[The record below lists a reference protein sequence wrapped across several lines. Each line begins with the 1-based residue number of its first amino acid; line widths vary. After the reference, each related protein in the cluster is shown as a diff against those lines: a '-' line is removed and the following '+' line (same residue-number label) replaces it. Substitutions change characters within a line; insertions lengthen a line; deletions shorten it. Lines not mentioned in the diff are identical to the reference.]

1 MLKTVVDTLDGLDEA
16 MHELYTETDGQFILN
31 VEGVDQ
37 HPEVANLK
45 SAYERVKAKEAEAR
59 QKAKDAET
67 LLAEA
72 MKGKPDE
79 AALAAERKSY
89 EDKIAELE
97 GKLTETEGKLTGVT
111 RDSALAAA
119 LNDAGVTNPAYVKA
133 ATAML
138 GSQVKMVDG
147 KAVVDAGMGPV
158 DVSQF
163 VKRWAAS
170 EGKDFVTPPA
180 GGGAKGKDDGKTPE
194 KNPWAKETHNLTEQA
209 RILQSDPALAD
220 RLKAAAGSK

>member
-1 MLKTVVDTLDGLDEA
+1 MLKTVVESLDGLDEA
-16 MHELYTETDGQFILN
+16 MHDLYTETDGQYVLN

-59 QKAKDAET
+59 QKVKDAET
-67 LLAEA
+67 QLAEA

-97 GKLTETEGKLTGVT
+97 GRLTDTEGKLNGVT

-119 LNDAGVTNPAYVKA
+119 LTDAGVTNPAYQKA

-138 GSQVKMVDG
+138 GAQVKMVDG

-163 VKRWAAS
+163 VKRWAAG

-180 GGGAKGKDDGKTPE
+180 GGGAKGKDSGDTAQKKWSEMTSAE
-194 KNPWAKETHNLTEQA
+194 KVALHRADPQKYEQV
-209 RILQSDPALAD
+209 
-220 RLKAAAGSK
+220 KAEAG